1 MCTGNYSYSARPRP
15 DMSTL
20 LTKIS
25 SPHLTTCSG
34 TDGIDR
40 KTTLNVAAVVAPSRF
55 PRNSMPRMRRWQA
68 AEVVSR
74 MQEIQARGVGIHV
87 L

>member
-1 MCTGNYSYSARPRP
+1 
-15 DMSTL
+15 
-20 LTKIS
+20 
-25 SPHLTTCSG
+25 
-34 TDGIDR
+34 
-40 KTTLNVAAVVAPSRF
+40 LNVAAVVAPSRF